1 MHPLLLLPFG
11 PTDLCFP
18 PHPPVQSGLITVI
31 SNHIKHK
38 LNHVT
43 LRFKTFQSLLCQ
55 NKGHSPNP
63 LHYFLSPHYLSSS
76 STLTSLLMFLRNI
89 LHIWNAGLSDIWK
102 PVPFFLSS
110 FHPDVLS
117 KVTFPVG
124 CFLTKLL
131 QFHLAA

>member
-1 MHPLLLLPFG
+1 MHPLLLAIWSHWSLLPT
-11 PTDLCFP
+11 PSLSAVWS
-18 PHPPVQSGLITVI
+18 HH

-55 NKGHSPNP
+55 NKSHSPNP

-76 STLTSLLMFLRNI
+76 STLTGLLMFLRNI

-110 FHPDVLS
+110 FRPDVLS

-124 CFLTKLL
+124 CLLTKLF